1 MSLDGNTF
9 SFIPYSLNGI
19 GDAGLGTSYVPY
31 TGSLQAT
38 DLGSQ
43 AIRTTNV
50 PTLANDL
57 TNKLYVDTAIT
68 ASSLLPLNNTWTGT
82 NTFNNSVITNTTL
95 TTNTTTVSNT
105 LTVDTTAN
113 ASLSNLV
120 RTELNNILGGY
131 SPATITVGNDF
142 GTITN
147 SLGVYQATSTTTF
160 ASLVLGTLTVSEKY
174 SVSLSLKSVDTNT
187 TNLYLYGSTTPN
199 MTGNTGQIVGFSIP
213 PNTTGFTVFT
223 NTITFPVGS
232 TYLLLVYYSQKPLGI
247 DTLFWNAFSVTG
259 MGSVVKNLIAPSTGL
274 DATNKTYVDTAD
286 ALRVPYTGASAT
298 VTLGSEN
305 ITTTRVPLANADLT
319 NKLYVDTAASSL
331 LSLNNTWT
339 GTNTFNNTLTTGV
352 GYTSNLNSIIQT
364 IQTPSGQSAGNF
376 TTVGLP
382 SGVPAGSVLSGSYL
396 LTAGVS
402 SGAMGMW
409 LGAYVYTNSQNSFTF
424 TGMAGSQALVLYVYQ
439 YNAAGTSAVA
449 INDNPIGYSITTSSA
464 TVSGSFLANRYSLY
478 TGKIVFYFQAL
489 AVNQSV
495 SFSGFFHDIGSANIN
510 GSLSIT
516 GVATET
522 PITTIGLNAS
532 NQLIKYTNPVSSV
545 FTGSVSS
552 TYIPYASSANV
563 FANSIMYQS
572 GTQINIGGTLS
583 TTGTITSGGDV
594 NCVIISP
601 SGGYGRLDDRSL
613 RPKDINAATEQFFFA
628 SYNNDGGAPYA
639 DAIGMNGW
647 TDSSGGNTNVLMVR
661 KDTYGIR
668 QYQGTFG
675 STTAFVNSPAGS
687 AQYMDVCMKGV
698 GDNTKTVFQ
707 PIGGTWNVPLNV
719 GSGTDSGG
727 AQLITTNGNIHIDC
741 ATGTEIYIGYYRTPL
756 NIRLDASN
764 SIIKLTR
771 YQYHYANVDGD
782 AMAYFQNASAGSSA
796 YFNLI
801 IANNAGNVNHFINSS
816 TRTADGGVRCY
827 TIRNDTF
834 GGVRFMGS
842 NGGFSSYDQFGTG
855 GATYCNAISNYTSTN
870 NNGGAGWA
878 TNGYTLFC
886 NTSQPSTSQPAL
898 ALGTNNYDS
907 TWISSLAPGVRW
919 MASFI
924 WAANTYIYVNG
935 SLSAYTVGG
944 GWVNVSDAREKE
956 DINDLKTSRSLER
969 IMKCKPKYYKR
980 KYYDTDKDGKD
991 ATPVP
996 QSIKDT
1002 ICIGLLAQDVL
1013 QTNPHCVSGWKNE
1026 SIKETDEDDGSRY
1039 GISYN
1044 DFTVHL
1050 IGAVQEQQKQIETLS
1065 QRSVI
1070 LESHARDLEKQL
1082 ADTVKSLEDYKAL
1095 TDERFNKLVAL
1106 IQKK

>member
-31 TGSLQAT
+31 TGSIQTT

-50 PTLANDL
+50 PSLANDL

-142 GTITN
+142 GAITN

-174 SVSLSLKSVDTNT
+174 SISLSLKSVDTNT

-199 MTGNTGQIVGFSIP
+199 MTGSTGQIVGFSIP

-274 DATNKTYVDTAD
+274 DATNKTYVDTA
-286 ALRVPYTGASAT
+286 
-298 VTLGSEN
+298 
-305 ITTTRVPLANADLT
+305 I
-319 NKLYVDTAASSL
+319 AAIPNL
-331 LSLNNTWT
+331 IPLNNTWT

-364 IQTPSGQSAGNF
+364 VQTPSGQSAGNF
-376 TTVGLP
+376 TTVALP

-402 SGAMGMW
+402 SGAMAMW
-409 LGAYVYTNSQNSFTF
+409 LGAYVYTSSQNSFTF
-424 TGMAGSQALVLYVYQ
+424 TGMAGSQTLALYVYQ
-439 YNAAGTSAVA
+439 YNTAGTLAVQ
-449 INDNPIGYSITTSSA
+449 ISDSVYTITTSSA
-464 TVSGSFLANRYSLY
+464 TVSGSFLANKFSAYS
-478 TGKIVFYFQAL
+478 GKIVFYFQAS
-489 AVNQSV
+489 AVAQSV

-510 GSLSIT
+510 GSLSVT

-522 PITTIGLNAS
+522 PITTIGLNSS

-572 GTQINIGGTLS
+572 GALINVV
-583 TTGTITSGGDV
+583 GDV
-594 NCVIISP
+594 NCFVVNP
-601 SGGYGRLDDRSL
+601 SYGYGRLDDRSL
-613 RPKDINAATEQFFFA
+613 RPKDINPSTEQFFFA
-628 SYNNDGGAPYA
+628 SWNNDGGGPYA

-647 TDSSGGNTNVLMVR
+647 TDSSGGGTNVLMVR

-668 QYQGTFG
+668 QYLGTFG
-675 STTAFVNSPAGS
+675 STTPYVNSPAGS
-687 AQYMDVCMKGV
+687 AQYMDCCMKGV
-698 GDNTKTVFQ
+698 GDNTKTIFQ
-707 PIGGTWNVPLNV
+707 PIGGTWNVPLTV

-727 AQLITTNGNIHIDC
+727 AQLITTDGNIHCDP
-741 ATGTEIYIGYYRTPL
+741 ATGKDLYLGYYRTFRE
-756 NIRLDASN
+756 IQIYASSGIN
-764 SIIKLTR
+764 HRTR
-771 YQYHYANVDGD
+771 FQYHWANVDGD
-782 AMAYFQNASAGSSA
+782 AMSYHQNASAGSSA

-801 IANNAGNVNHFINSS
+801 IANNIGNVNHFLNSS
-816 TRTADGGVRCY
+816 TRSADGGTNTY
-827 TIRNDTF
+827 TIRNDTN
-834 GGVRFMGS
+834 GGVRFMGT
-842 NGGFSSYDQFGTG
+842 NGGFSSYGANSPSGT
-855 GATYCNAISNYTSTN
+855 YINAVVNYINSPLT
-870 NNGGAGWA
+870 GGAGWNGA
-878 TNGYTLFC
+878 GYTVFC
-886 NTSQPSTSQPAL
+886 NTTTPANSQAGL
-898 ALGTNNYDS
+898 GFGTNNS
-907 TWISSLAPGVRW
+907 TYTAICSLSPGVRW
-919 MASFI
+919 MDLVISALQI
-924 WAANTYIYVNG
+924 TVYYTGALVTYTQAGV
-935 SLSAYTVGG
+935 
-944 GWVNVSDAREKE
+944 GWVNVSDEREKH

-991 ATPVP
+991 TTPAP
-996 QSIKDT
+996 QSVKDK

-1026 SIKETDEDDGSRY
+1026 NIKETDDDDGSRY

-1044 DFTVHL
+1044 DFTIHL

-1070 LESHARDLEKQL
+1070 LENHARDLEKQL
-1082 ADTVKSLEDYKAL
+1082 ADTVKSMEDYKAL
-1095 TDERFNKLVAL
+1095 TEERFNKLVAL